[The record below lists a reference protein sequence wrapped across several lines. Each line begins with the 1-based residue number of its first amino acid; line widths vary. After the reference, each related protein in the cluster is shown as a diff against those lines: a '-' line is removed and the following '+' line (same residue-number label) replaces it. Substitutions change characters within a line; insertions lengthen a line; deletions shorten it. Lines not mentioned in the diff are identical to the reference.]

1 MSTNDLQSL
10 VDELAGRLH
19 RSVAIDDPSIR
30 LLAASRH
37 FGDEDALRV
46 TSILNRAVPDEVTRP
61 LLALGIGT
69 WIKPGRA
76 HLDVPGSEKRLC
88 VPVRC
93 KSLLLGFLWLIDNEK
108 NPLTESDVAMA
119 EDTAARAGV
128 ILYERL
134 LLRERSN
141 LRREEILRNLVTSTE
156 EVRRRAVENVFSEQ
170 LLVDHAT
177 HYQVL
182 AAQRGAEHSAET
194 SDGVAL
200 EVAVQ
205 EGLHTLPDGVGLMVA
220 DRSRAWL
227 LLALPEPLSQLQLAS
242 IAQRMTSRFGQ
253 LSGKDSRF
261 VLGVSDTVGELG
273 QVFRAYRQA
282 VIAVRA
288 ALLIPSVGDVA
299 RWGHLGP
306 YDILLRLSGDD
317 IASAAEV
324 SPLQRLEAADRQQ
337 VFVKTLDAFFDNAC
351 DIRRTANLLCIHRA
365 TLYQRLKRIE
375 QITDCSLDNGD
386 DRLTLHLG
394 LKMRAL
400 AAANVAAATTW
411 PL

>member
-10 VDELAGRLH
+10 VDDLAGRLR

-37 FGDEDALRV
+37 FGDEDSLRI
-46 TSILNRAVPDEVTRP
+46 TSILNRSVPDDVTRP
-61 LLALGIGT
+61 LFALGIGT
-69 WIKPGRA
+69 WVKPGRA
-76 HLDVPGSEKRLC
+76 HLDVPGSKKRLC

-93 KSLLLGFLWLIDNEK
+93 KSLLLGFLWLIDNEE
-108 NPLTESDVAMA
+108 NPLTESDVEMA
-119 EDTAARAGV
+119 EDTAARAGM
-128 ILYERL
+128 ILYARL

-141 LRREEILRNLVTSTE
+141 LRREAILRNLVTSAE
-156 EVRRRAVENVFSEQ
+156 DARRQAVADVLAEQ
-170 LLVDHAT
+170 LLVEHASY
-177 HYQVL
+177 YQVI
-182 AAQRGAEHSAET
+182 AVQREIAHPVET
-194 SDGVAL
+194 SDDIAV

-205 EGLHTLPDGVGLMVA
+205 EGLHTLPDGAGLMVA

-227 LLALPEPLSQLQLAS
+227 LLALTEALTKQQLGS
-242 IAQRMTSRFGQ
+242 ITQRMTSRFHQ
-253 LSGKDSRF
+253 LSGNDSRF
-261 VLGVSDTVGELG
+261 VVGVSDTVSALD
-273 QVFRAYRQA
+273 QVYRAYRQA

-288 ALLIPSVGDVA
+288 ALLVPSLGNVA
-299 RWGHLGP
+299 KWGRLGP
-306 YDILLRLSGDD
+306 YDTLLRLPNDE
-317 IASAAEV
+317 IASAAGS

-337 VFVKTLDAFFDNAC
+337 VLETTLRAFFDNAC

-375 QITDCSLDNGD
+375 QLTDCNLDSGD

-394 LKMRAL
+394 LKMKAL
-400 AAANVAAATTW
+400 AAANTASTTSW

>member
-1 MSTNDLQSL
+1 MPTDDLQPL
-10 VDELAGRLH
+10 VDDLAGRLH

-37 FGDEDALRV
+37 FGDEDSLRV

-76 HLDVPGSEKRLC
+76 HPDVPGCEKRLC

-93 KSLLLGFLWLIDNEK
+93 KSLLLGFLWLIDNDE
-108 NPLTESDVAMA
+108 NPLTESDVEMA
-119 EDTAARAGV
+119 EDTASRAGV
-128 ILYERL
+128 VLYERL
-134 LLRERSN
+134 LRRERSN
-141 LRREEILRNLVTSTE
+141 VHREAILRNLVTSAE
-156 EVRRRAVENVFSEQ
+156 EVRRQAVEDVLAEQ
-170 LLVDHAT
+170 LVVEQAT
-177 HYQVL
+177 HYQVI
-182 AAQRGAEHSAET
+182 AAQRGIAHSVET
-194 SDGVAL
+194 SDDIAV

-205 EGLHTLPDGVGLMVA
+205 EGLHTLPDGAGLMVA

-227 LLALPEPLSQLQLAS
+227 LLALTGTFTQQQLDS
-242 IAQRMTSRFGQ
+242 ITQRMTSRFRQ
-253 LSGKDSRF
+253 LSGYDSRF
-261 VLGVSDTVGELG
+261 VLGVSDTVNELG

-282 VIAVRA
+282 FVAVRA
-288 ALLIPSVGDVA
+288 ALLVPSLGDVA
-299 RWGHLGP
+299 RWGRLGP
-306 YDILLRLSGDD
+306 YDILLRLSSDE
-317 IASAAEV
+317 IARAAKA
-324 SPLQRLEAADRQQ
+324 SPLETLEAADRQQ
-337 VFVKTLDAFFDNAC
+337 VLVTTLNAFFDNAC
-351 DIRRTANLLCIHRA
+351 DIRRTADLLCIHRA

-400 AAANVAAATTW
+400 AAANDMSTSSW

>member
-1 MSTNDLQSL
+1 MPTNDLQSL

-37 FGDEDALRV
+37 FGDEDSLRI
-46 TSILNRAVPDEVTRP
+46 TSILNRSVPDEVTRP

-69 WIKPGRA
+69 WTKPGRA
-76 HLDVPGSEKRLC
+76 HLDVPGSENRLC

-93 KSLLLGFLWLIDNEK
+93 KSLLLGFLWLIDNEA
-108 NPLTESDVAMA
+108 NPLTESDVEMA

-134 LLRERSN
+134 LLRERSD
-141 LRREEILRNLVTSTE
+141 LRRAEVLRNLVTSTE
-156 EVRRRAVENVFSEQ
+156 EVRRRAVEDVHTEQ

-177 HYQVL
+177 HYQVI
-182 AAQRGAEHSAET
+182 AVQRGIAHPAET
-194 SDGVAL
+194 SDGIAVEA
-200 EVAVQ
+200 AVQ
-205 EGLHTLPDGVGLMVA
+205 EGLHTLPDGAGLMVA

-227 LLALPEPLSQLQLAS
+227 LLALPEPLSQLQLGS
-242 IAQRMTSRFGQ
+242 ITQRITSRFRQ
-253 LSGKDSRF
+253 LSGKDGQF
-261 VLGVSDTVGELG
+261 VLGVSDTVNELG

-282 VIAVRA
+282 VVAVRA
-288 ALLIPSVGDVA
+288 ALLIPSVGNIA

-306 YDILLRLSGDD
+306 YDILLRLSSDE
-317 IASAAEV
+317 IAAAADV
-324 SPLQRLEAADRQQ
+324 SPLRALESADRQQ
-337 VFVKTLDAFFDNAC
+337 VLVKTLDTFFDNAC

-375 QITDCSLDNGD
+375 QVTGCSLDNGD

-394 LKMRAL
+394 LKMNAL
-400 AAANVAAATTW
+400 VAANTASNTHW